1 MYLGRREGERHC
13 IEAQRRAFE
22 SPANAETFPQAARIA
37 IFISCKISRNLFYVL
52 SSSIPEMILYPTLF
66 LHIWVHNKNMAS
78 SGMLQPGKN
87 FLYTDSLLK
96 FLGNETRQ
104 DPYLVTIFLGYI
116 LD

>member
-1 MYLGRREGERHC
+1 MDRTPKDFLYYCMHLGRREGERYC

-22 SPANAETFPQAARIA
+22 SPANAETLPQAARIA
-37 IFISCKISRNLFYVL
+37 IFISCKISRYLFYVL

-78 SGMLQPGKN
+78 NGILQPGKYYLN
-87 FLYTDSLLK
+87 TNSLFK

-104 DPYLVTIFLGYI
+104 DP
-116 LD
+116 